1 MTQLFDPVAHIS
13 PVVREMTPSGIRKF
27 FELAATTK
35 DVISLGVG
43 EPDFV
48 TPWHI
53 REACFYALEKGYT
66 MYTSNLGLPE
76 LRVEISRYL
85 EQRFGLSYDPAQEI
99 LVTVGASEAVD
110 LALRAL
116 ISPGTEVLVPEP
128 CYVAYKPCV
137 ILAGGTPVSVPT
149 SFADGFTLKAEELRK
164 YLTPRTRVLIL
175 SYPNNPTGSVLSYG
189 ELQKLSQVINEH
201 DLVVVADEIYA
212 ELTYERQHVSI
223 ASMPGMLKRTILING
238 FSKAFAMTG
247 WRLGY
252 AAACREFI
260 EAMLKIHQ
268 YTMLCAP
275 ITAQMAAIEAL
286 RNGLGDVET
295 MREQYNYRRRLMLS
309 RLRDMGL
316 CCPEPKGAF
325 YVFPSIANTG
335 LTSEQFAERLLKE
348 EGVAVVPGSVFG
360 AGGEGHIR
368 CSYAASM
375 AQLLEAL
382 KRMERFVQKLEV
394 GAA

>member
-1 MTQLFDPVAHIS
+1 MNQVFDPTAYLS
-13 PVVREMTPSGIRKF
+13 PIVKEMAPSGIRKF
-27 FELAATTK
+27 FELASTTK

-66 MYTSNLGLPE
+66 MYTSNYGLPE
-76 LRVEISRYL
+76 LREEISRYL
-85 EQRFGLSYDPAQEI
+85 GNRFGLGYDPSGEI
-99 LVTVGASEAVD
+99 LVTVGASEAID

-116 ISPGTEVLVPEP
+116 ISPGVEVLVPEP

-137 ILAGGTPVSVPT
+137 TLAGGTPVSVPT
-149 SFADGFTLKAEELRK
+149 SSADGFALKAEDVRK
-164 YLTPRTRVLIL
+164 CISKRTRILIL

-189 ELQKLSQVINEH
+189 ELQRLSQVIKEE
-201 DLVVVADEIYA
+201 DLVVISDEIYA
-212 ELTYERQHVSI
+212 ELTYDRQHVSI
-223 ASMPGMLKRTILING
+223 ASMPGMQKRVVLING

-260 EAMLKIHQ
+260 GAMLKIHQ

-286 RNGLGDVET
+286 RNGLDDVQT
-295 MREQYNYRRRLMLS
+295 MREQYNYRRRLMIS

-316 CCPEPKGAF
+316 NCPEPGGAF
-325 YVFPSIANTG
+325 YVFPSIASTG

-348 EGVAVVPGSVFG
+348 EGVAVVPGDVFG